1 MNQPKLTG
9 GRLISAPLGGT
20 KQKCEAP
27 FDEPAGRRAL
37 KPLYPT
43 DLNNNNIGAKRAPN
57 QKPIRYRV
65 TGTPRVDRMSSS
77 PQPNTMLPHINAA
90 FKANAPSSTPAGP
103 TAPIS
108 MQPVY
113 DRRNPY
119 APLAD
124 APEDPPTITTGT
136 GAGASGSSIE
146 FPPLRKRVRDPA
158 ATCSSS
164 APTSPAKTPKSK
176 KPGEFIFIF
185 IWAIRM
191 TMSDDVLFLYSYGQ
205 LY

>member
-1 MNQPKLTG
+1 MPPASDVA
-9 GRLISAPLGGT
+9 RERVPLGAVDVNRPNV
-20 KQKCEAP
+20 EA
-27 FDEPAGRRAL
+27 ETRAAGRRAL

-43 DLNNNNIGAKRAPN
+43 DLINNINISTKRAPN

-77 PQPNTMLPHINAA
+77 PQPNTMLPYINAA
-90 FKANAPSSTPAGP
+90 FKDYAPSSTPAGP

-113 DRRNPY
+113 DSNPF

-136 GAGASGSSIE
+136 GAGASRSSIE

-158 ATCSSS
+158 ATSCSS

-176 KPGEFIFIF
+176 KPGEFILIF
-185 IWAIRM
+185 ICAIRQ
-191 TMSDDVLFLYSYGQ
+191 TDDV
-205 LY
+205 

>member
-1 MNQPKLTG
+1 
-9 GRLISAPLGGT
+9 
-20 KQKCEAP
+20 
-27 FDEPAGRRAL
+27 
-37 KPLYPT
+37 
-43 DLNNNNIGAKRAPN
+43 
-57 QKPIRYRV
+57 
-65 TGTPRVDRMSSS
+65 
-77 PQPNTMLPHINAA
+77 MLPHINAA

>member
-1 MNQPKLTG
+1 MPPASDVA
-9 GRLISAPLGGT
+9 RERVPLGAVDVNRPNV
-20 KQKCEAP
+20 EA
-27 FDEPAGRRAL
+27 ETRAAGRRAL

-43 DLNNNNIGAKRAPN
+43 DLINNINIGAKRAHN

-77 PQPNTMLPHINAA
+77 PQPNTMLPYINAA
-90 FKANAPSSTPAGP
+90 FKDYAPSSTPAGP
-103 TAPIS
+103 T
-108 MQPVY
+108 
-113 DRRNPY
+113 
-119 APLAD
+119 

-158 ATCSSS
+158 ATSCSS

-176 KPGEFIFIF
+176 KPGEFILIF
-185 IWAIRM
+185 ICAIRQ
-191 TMSDDVLFLYSYGQ
+191 TDDV
-205 LY
+205 